1 MITVTFQPVASE
13 LQDSVEPD
21 LKWQASIGGDGK
33 YIGLGANPFDAF
45 VALYSSLHP
54 NGGPSELTDWNPQNF
69 SDGFNTMEDLYT
81 WQYTFLAVIS
91 RLGNWGN
98 GDRKICGWK
107 CWNMPGGGMLMD
119 KFFVGMELR
128 PGKSCFFV
136 VPGLWWSQ
144 IGFPQHEECPPLPE
158 LTNNESFALLEE
170 WLKTDTYQID
180 QEMRDRLAR

>member
-69 SDGFNTMEDLYT
+69 SDGYHTMGELY
-81 WQYTFLAVIS
+81 QHRHVLFAMVAKLA
-91 RLGNWGN
+91 NWGT
-98 GDRKICGWK
+98 GDRKLKGWK
-107 CWNMPGGGMLMD
+107 SWKHSDGTMLD
-119 KFFVGMELR
+119 GWFIAGLEL
-128 PGKSCFFV
+128 PQGQISYHL
-136 VPGLWWSQ
+136 PAEWWPLIQ
-144 IGFPQHEECPPLPE
+144 LPHHDFAPQWDGYDANDCLDRMR
-158 LTNNESFALLEE
+158 E
-170 WLKTDTYQID
+170 WILQPSGHG
-180 QEMRDRLAR
+180 